1 MACESDALPAAN
13 RARLIEL
20 RHLLVSRITMM
31 CARAPSENI
40 QLTVLI
46 NIFSGTCDLGEL
58 PRCVARVTHVP
69 GSKLSFWAAE
79 LTPEYTRPFQI
90 IWCFDNDLDV
100 SKFALHIAARAMIQ
114 TGVSLVQP
122 CIPSRRSTNDNTTR
136 TTDIARLRCHR
147 LCSNP
152 IPARGSI
159 RHGGIRCLLKT
170 IYFIEVM
177 TPMWSA
183 DGWAVHYEHI
193 LSKVPRHMFLESDRG
208 FSETYRGLLSAK
220 LPNRPSTGL
229 LCMPITH
236 HHGRTI
242 DVSNHSHVRVGKAG
256 APQTILWANQHLR
269 QYRNKGA
276 AGVAPGKCILR
287 VNETTGALWRAL
299 RVVNESTPL
308 ERSCGEPCHRRNRMS
323 GW

>member
-1 MACESDALPAAN
+1 
-13 RARLIEL
+13 
-20 RHLLVSRITMM
+20 
-31 CARAPSENI
+31 
-40 QLTVLI
+40 
-46 NIFSGTCDLGEL
+46 
-58 PRCVARVTHVP
+58 
-69 GSKLSFWAAE
+69 
-79 LTPEYTRPFQI
+79 
-90 IWCFDNDLDV
+90 
-100 SKFALHIAARAMIQ
+100 MIQ

-193 LSKVPRHMFLESDRG
+193 LSKVPRHMFLESDLDSRDV
-208 FSETYRGLLSAK
+208 SRPPQRQAS
-220 LPNRPSTGL
+220 NRPSTGL
-229 LCMPITH
+229 LH
-236 HHGRTI
+236 ADYHLGRTI

-256 APQTILWANQHLR
+256 ALVDSVGDQHLR

-276 AGVAPGKCILR
+276 AGVAPGKCIYGSTRRR
-287 VNETTGALWRAL
+287 VRCGGRCVWSTSRRRLSAVVESRAIVGIGCRGG
-299 RVVNESTPL
+299 RVVRVACLALGADHDGDAKGVRTL
-308 ERSCGEPCHRRNRMS
+308 RGT
-323 GW
+323 